1 MIILGKKITPPIPKW
16 MKYPFFIFV
25 IFPFIFIASL
35 IFYVFA
41 FPEPAMEYMGSA
53 NSSKKL
59 VSGYFDIPED
69 RIIYAIEWGIFS
81 EHLYSFIVDTT
92 GSDYKN
98 FIPKDIIKLQTNAS
112 LVNAKRLGNLS
123 NSQSLICVNDPDK
136 ILKDDK
142 QYIVLTKTLQEIV
155 CAEEYPKDTLFYQD
169 YIESSQASGTSTT
182 YVVFPRNNLI
192 WISRDSW

>member
-1 MIILGKKITPPIPKW
+1 MIPSP
-16 MKYPFFIFV
+16 M
-25 IFPFIFIASL
+25 ASS
-35 IFYVFA
+35 A
-41 FPEPAMEYMGSA
+41 TA

-142 QYIVLTKTLQEIV
+142 QYIVLTKTLQEI
-155 CAEEYPKDTLFYQD
+155 APGRLKL
-169 YIESSQASGTSTT
+169 IKKSSLGALNSSGNH
-182 YVVFPRNNLI
+182 P
-192 WISRDSW
+192 WAP

>member
-1 MIILGKKITPPIPKW
+1 MIILGKKITPLIPKW
-16 MKYPFFIFV
+16 VKYLFFIFV

-69 RIIYAIEWGIFS
+69 RIIY
-81 EHLYSFIVDTT
+81 
-92 GSDYKN
+92 
-98 FIPKDIIKLQTNAS
+98 AS

>member
-1 MIILGKKITPPIPKW
+1 MIILGKKITPLIPKW
-16 MKYPFFIFV
+16 VKYLFFIFV